1 MHVHVH
7 VYLADLTNGMM
18 RRGIAAIAESHH
30 TGDPQ
35 SQLALGPNLR
45 HGRGVTHALPT
56 TTRAKNHPD
65 INPSPNRVRQ
75 VTHEP
80 DTDLRLDAPP
90 TRPDLRR

>member
-1 MHVHVH
+1 MV
-7 VYLADLTNGMM
+7 
-18 RRGIAAIAESHH
+18 RRGIAAIAEPHH

-56 TTRAKNHPD
+56 TTAAAATTRAKNHPD